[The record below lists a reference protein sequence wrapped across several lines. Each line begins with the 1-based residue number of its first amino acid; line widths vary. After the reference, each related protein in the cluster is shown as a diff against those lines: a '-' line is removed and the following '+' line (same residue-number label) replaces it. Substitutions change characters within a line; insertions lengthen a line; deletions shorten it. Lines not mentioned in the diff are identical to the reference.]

1 MINFDE
7 QLEYFK
13 LIGNTL
19 TTRVVCY
26 VLGGSAM
33 MFYGAKTETKDV
45 DLVFLEE
52 EGLEEVK
59 QVLYDS
65 GFDEKQKLVQV
76 FRRYEKARNTPVM
89 MEGKNT
95 RFDLFLREVITFKM
109 SPTIIERAKEC
120 HEFGN
125 LMMYLLSPEDIFL
138 LKSATERDKDL
149 VDALSLLQKFKLDW
163 KIILGESVH
172 QTTIGQYLFPVYLFD
187 FLYALKEN
195 LKADVPKKVLD
206 EVRKIAEDLLEE
218 KVGKGRQKKGK
229 HIAGKKKRKVH

>member
-7 QLEYFK
+7 QLELFK
-13 LIGNTL
+13 LIGNSL
-19 TTRVVCY
+19 TTKVVCY

-52 EGLEEVK
+52 EALEAVK
-59 QVLYDS
+59 KVLYES
-65 GFDEKQKLVQV
+65 GFDEKQKLVQI

-89 MEGKNT
+89 MEGRDT
-95 RFDLFLREVITFKM
+95 RFDLFLREVITFKI

-125 LMMYLLSPEDIFL
+125 FMMYLLSPEDIFL

-149 VDALSLLQKFKLDW
+149 ADALSLLQKFKIDW
-163 KIILGESVH
+163 KIILEESVH
-172 QTTIGQYLFPVYLFD
+172 QTKIGQHLFSVYLFG
-187 FLYALKEN
+187 FLYALKED
-195 LKADVPKKVLD
+195 LKADIPKKVLD
-206 EVRKIAEDLLEE
+206 DVRKIAEDLLEE
-218 KVGKGRQKKGK
+218 KLGTKR
-229 HIAGKKKRKVH
+229 KKRKGRKSRR